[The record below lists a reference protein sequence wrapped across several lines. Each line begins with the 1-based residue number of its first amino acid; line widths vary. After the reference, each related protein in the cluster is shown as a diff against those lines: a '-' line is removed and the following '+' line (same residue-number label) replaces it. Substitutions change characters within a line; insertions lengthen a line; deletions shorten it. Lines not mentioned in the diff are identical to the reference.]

1 MKEIEELERLVDK
14 LINLYKKMKSE
25 NERLWEELNNT
36 VEKVERLE
44 KEKKELESILESHRK
59 SLNTLVA
66 KLQKFLSVTTG
77 QELVWDEEEGEHKTG

>member
-25 NERLWEELNNT
+25 NERLWEELNNA

-59 SLNTLVA
+59 SLNTLVT
-66 KLQKFLSVTTG
+66 KLQKFLSMTTG
-77 QELVWDEEEGEHKTG
+77 QELVWDEEESEHKTG

>member
-25 NERLWEELNNT
+25 NERLWEELNNA

-44 KEKKELESILESHRK
+44 KEKKELELILESHRK
-59 SLNTLVA
+59 SLNTLVV
-66 KLQKFLSVTTG
+66 KLQKFLSMTTG

>member
-25 NERLWEELNNT
+25 NERLWEELNNAI
-36 VEKVERLE
+36 EKVERLE

-59 SLNTLVA
+59 SLNTLVT
-66 KLQKFLSVTTG
+66 KLQKFLSMTTG
-77 QELVWDEEEGEHKTG
+77 QELVWDEEESEHKTG